1 MAART
6 VAFVRTVTRT
16 IVREFAKG
24 PVGERH
30 PARDNVDRFH
40 LPAENGVSAS

>member
-1 MAART
+1 MAPRT

-16 IVREFAKG
+16 IVREFAEG

-30 PARDNVDRFH
+30 PARDNVDRFD
-40 LPAENGVSAS
+40 LPTANGVSGS